1 MKLFLSRNFMLTSLL
16 LAVSF
21 FSVQAQT
28 SASVDPVKGW
38 HLAARSDSGY
48 NGIALDQAYSWLKSN
63 GKKSTPVIV
72 AVIDSGIDTLHED
85 LKSVLWRNIFA

>member
-48 NGIALDQAYSWLKSN
+48 NGIALDQA
-63 GKKSTPVIV
+63 
-72 AVIDSGIDTLHED
+72 
-85 LKSVLWRNIFA
+85 